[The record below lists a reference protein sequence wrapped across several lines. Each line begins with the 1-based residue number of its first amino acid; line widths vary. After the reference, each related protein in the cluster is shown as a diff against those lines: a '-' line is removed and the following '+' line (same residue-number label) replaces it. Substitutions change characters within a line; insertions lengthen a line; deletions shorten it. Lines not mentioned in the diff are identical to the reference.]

1 MNEPALN
8 SCLSK
13 KERKLLHSQSGIILR
28 CLQKFVIH
36 LEANSIA
43 ISWPRRRLCRILLE
57 KKGFLLRI
65 FVVEYSCKYDLSL

>member
-13 KERKLLHSQSGIILR
+13 KKRESGIILR